1 MGGKKMSERVRN
13 FGAALG
19 VAVLLM
25 VAGTLAPA
33 HAALIQSTFDTGLDG
48 WTVIDG
54 VTYTWVSSGGNS
66 GGYLQATDTA
76 STDMLAV
83 AASPKFTGNLSSFNG
98 GTLSFDARLIA
109 LKQSAN
115 TYPGFGRVTLWSGAT
130 SYMIDLASS
139 PITSSWLTYSATFD
153 YLTWGLSKTA
163 WLSFISNITK
173 ITINLETHSGP
184 YEVVGLDN
192 FRLRV
197 PEPATVLLLGS
208 VLLLL
213 GFGGRRMARWQ

>member
-1 MGGKKMSERVRN
+1 MKMSGRVRN
-13 FGAALG
+13 FGLALG

-25 VAGTLAPA
+25 VAATLAPA
-33 HAALIQSTFDTGLDG
+33 HAALIQSTFDTNLDG
-48 WTVIDG
+48 WTVING
-54 VTYTWVSSGGNS
+54 ATYTWVSSGGNP

-98 GTLSFDARLIA
+98 GTLSFDAKLIG

-115 TYPGFGRVTLWSGAT
+115 TYPGFGRVTLSDGT
-130 SYMIDLASS
+130 NSYTVDLASS
-139 PITSSWLTYSATFD
+139 PITSSWLTYSAIFNYT
-153 YLTWGLSKTA
+153 TWGLASETA
-163 WLSFISNITK
+163 WKTFISNITN
-173 ITINLETHSGP
+173 ITVNLETHSGAH
-184 YEVVGLDN
+184 ETVGLDN

-197 PEPATVLLLGS
+197 PEPGTVLLLGS

-213 GFGGRRMARWQ
+213 GFGGRRMARWV